1 MKKSAKPRARI
12 SSENEPA
19 SLVSCSPCGLS
30 QLFPRSFL
38 RHNYRKRVT
47 RFTTLLFVSLSL
59 FALLSR
65 RGGGDEE
72 EEEEQ
77 QREGKESF
85 SFSKRKDSFVIYNFR
100 NARDLSFESSNE
112 KKTNKNRNVIQFDIK
127 KKKNKPK
134 GHHRASHS
142 ITEYESNGEGR
153 GKWRQCDRG

>member
-1 MKKSAKPRARI
+1 MKKSAKLRTRI

-47 RFTTLLFVSLSL
+47 RFKTQSSSLSL
-59 FALLSR
+59 CALLSR

-72 EEEEQ
+72 EEEEEEE
-77 QREGKESF
+77 REGKESF

-100 NARDLSFESSNE
+100 NARDLSFESSHE

-134 GHHRASHS
+134 EHHRASHS
-142 ITEYESNGEGR
+142 ITENESNGEGR